1 MSRRTELLR
10 VRGPR
15 GTAVSLIMWDEVLN
29 CKLGVCLFTNLLVEH
44 DIEGLRF
51 GSGLWQELCVLKLYR
66 K

>member
-10 VRGPR
+10 ARGLR

-29 CKLGVCLFTNLLVEH
+29 CRLGVCFVYESGH

-51 GSGLWQELCVLKLYR
+51 GSELWQELCVLPV
-66 K
+66 